1 VSWRP
6 TDRVAL
12 SLGYDHQ
19 SVKTRTTAIA
29 SLENIG
35 GLAAEADVAG
45 DAGYML
51 WTSDTYDTF
60 SLKGDF
66 KLIPDK
72 LSMTTTANYSFS
84 NSNFHNQIIPN
95 LNESI
100 FYASNFFTY
109 KVNEHWA
116 CSVGYI
122 FQYFN
127 MTHAY
132 QTLYTTGVNAN
143 GTPGTL
149 NNQMLNT
156 LDGYYP
162 NATAHLVQG
171 FLRYRF

>member
-1 VSWRP
+1 MSWRP

-19 SVKTRTTAIA
+19 SVKTISTAITSLTLNRGPVA
-29 SLENIG
+29 STAYI
-35 GLAAEADVAG
+35 AG
-45 DAGYML
+45 DSGYML
-51 WTSDTYDTF
+51 YTTDKYDTF
-60 SLKGDF
+60 TLRGDF

-72 LSMTTTANYSFS
+72 LSMTTSANYSFS
-84 NSNFHNQIIPN
+84 NSDFNNPVIPN

-100 FYASNFFTY
+100 LYASNFFTY
-109 KVNEHWA
+109 RFNDHWA

-132 QTLYTTGVNAN
+132 QTLSTRGVTATGV
-143 GTPGTL
+143 PG
-149 NNQMLNT
+149 NNQGLNT

-171 FLRYRF
+171 FFRYKF